1 MKERLSIFCHLKSNL
16 FQNSVLKLV
25 LPIIILMV
33 VTIILANTEKFPD
46 QKDNLSAPEVITAE
60 TKMFTETPTVIDR
73 TTGDNTFI
81 YNPSSVWNNRFF
93 PSEPPNINKEIML
106 NGFLDDCWKGAE
118 KNGAFCYIKCREDYH
133 GVGPVCWG
141 KCPVGYTDDGA
152 TCRRDVKT
160 ISANNSACP
169 WYDKCGLTL
178 KKGCSVC
185 PSGYKNDGCTC
196 RRDVHITSKPSYGRG
211 AGYFIRSDY
220 HGIFYRYIR
229 DHRNIWMP
237 SASPLT
243 ETEKT
248 YLRQFFPNRLVE
260 SVRVKELDGM
270 TGAFSHSASATT
282 YGNDFIII
290 RKGKRTNE
298 LLKHEFVHVCQ
309 YDKLGVQGFANTYA
323 DQYVDGGYEYSNIE
337 FEKQAWGFAWKNLK
351 IADYLG
357 YCE

>member
-1 MKERLSIFCHLKSNL
+1 MRENLSKFWLWKVKQ
-16 FQNSVLKLV
+16 FQ
-25 LPIIILMV
+25 IIILKLAV
-33 VTIILANTEKFPD
+33 VTIVLTTFGSIVTAQSID
-46 QKDNLSAPEVITAE
+46 SNLSIQEIMNGE
-60 TKMFTETPTVIDR
+60 TKISLLPIDETSS
-73 TTGDNTFI
+73 NK
-81 YNPSSVWNNRFF
+81 YNPLSVWDNKYLL
-93 PSEPPNINKEIML
+93 SEPLKINKEIMP
-106 NGFLDDCWKGAE
+106 NGFLDDCWTGAE
-118 KNGAFCYIKCREDYH
+118 KNGAFCYVKCREGYH

-152 TCRRDVKT
+152 TCRRDVKI
-160 ISANNSACP
+160 ISANNSSCP

-178 KKGCSVC
+178 KKGCSIC

-220 HGIFYRYIR
+220 QGIFYRYIR
-229 DHRNIWMP
+229 DHRNIWIP

-270 TGAFSHSASATT
+270 TGAFNFSASATT

-337 FEKQAWGFAWKNLK
+337 FEKQAWGFAWKKSK